1 MTEAMSV
8 LGIIA
13 IFAIAAWAMLND
25 DEDLG

>member
-1 MTEAMSV
+1 MSELISA